1 MAGRVGDWLAP
12 MVALLALA
20 LAAPAAAQ
28 FPGSAPI
35 TIVMPYPPG
44 GLGDYFVRLVAP
56 KLAEQLGT
64 TVLVDNKAG
73 ANGAIGTAAVARA
86 KPDGHTIVFVPASTV
101 TTNQWLMKDLGYDP
115 LKDLSPL
122 ALVLAV
128 PNVLVVNPAVPAQT
142 LPELLDLARS
152 KPASLN
158 YASVGMGS
166 STHLQAEMLKRAAK
180 VDITHVAYKGAAPA
194 LQDLL
199 AGQVQMMFDNM
210 PSALPMIQ
218 AGKLRALAVTSAK
231 SSPALPDVPPVGKF
245 VPGFEEMPWF
255 AFLGPVGLPPDIAA
269 TLNEHLVRAVRSS
282 DVMKALAARGGEITT
297 STPGQLA
304 ELIKADSDKMGRLIR
319 EAGITPQ

>member
-1 MAGRVGDWLAP
+1 MRRIGDWFGGMAGLVL
-12 MVALLALA
+12 LA

-28 FPGSAPI
+28 CPGSAPI

-56 KLAEQLGT
+56 KLAESLGT
-64 TVLVDNKAG
+64 TVLVDNRPG

-86 KPDGHTIVFVPASTV
+86 RPDGHTIVFVPASTV

-115 LKDLSPL
+115 LKDLTPL

-128 PNVLVVNPAVPAQT
+128 PNVLVVNPSVPAQT
-142 LPELLDLARS
+142 LPELLELARG
-152 KPASLN
+152 KPGSVN

-180 VDITHVAYKGAAPA
+180 VDIVHVAYKGAGPA

-210 PSALPMIQ
+210 PSSLPLIQ
-218 AGKLRALAVTSAK
+218 SVAV
-231 SSPALPDVPPVGKF
+231 
-245 VPGFEEMPWF
+245 
-255 AFLGPVGLPPDIAA
+255 
-269 TLNEHLVRAVRSS
+269 
-282 DVMKALAARGGEITT
+282 AARRAAGGKIRAWLRGDAVVRLPWSGWPANRHRRDLERAPY
-297 STPGQLA
+297 SCGQVA
-304 ELIKADSDKMGRLIR
+304 RYR
-319 EAGITPQ
+319 EGA

>member
-1 MAGRVGDWLAP
+1 MRKIGDWLCRILGI
-12 MVALLALA
+12 VLLI
-20 LAAPAAAQ
+20 LAAPTAAQ
-28 FPGSAPI
+28 FPGNAPV

-56 KLAEQLGT
+56 KLAESLGT
-64 TVLVDNKAG
+64 TVVVDNRPG
-73 ANGAIGTAAVARA
+73 ANGAIGTATVARA

-115 LKDLSPL
+115 LKDLTSL
-122 ALVLAV
+122 ALVLVV
-128 PNVLVVNPAVPAQT
+128 PNVLIVHPSVPAQT
-142 LPELLDLARS
+142 LPELLDLARHRPS
-152 KPASLN
+152 SLN
-158 YASVGMGS
+158 YASVGLGS
-166 STHLQAEMLKRAAK
+166 STHLQAEMLRRGANI
-180 VDITHVAYKGAAPA
+180 DIVHVAYKGAGPA

-231 SSPALPDVPPVGKF
+231 PSPALPDVPPVGKF
-245 VPGFEEMPWF
+245 VPGFEAMPWF
-255 AFLGPVGLPPDIAA
+255 AFLGPAGMPTDIV
-269 TLNEHLVRAVRSS
+269 TKLNEHIVRAVKSP
-282 DVMKALAARGGEITT
+282 DVVKALESRGGEIVT

-304 ELIKADSDKMGRLIR
+304 DLIRVDSEKMGRLIK